1 MRMKKQATNPTP
13 SAKGLVELEIDE
25 GRAAG
30 AEPGAVSGLEG
41 LLPPEA
47 PPPDAQT
54 LPSQQPPALP
64 PGKT

>member
-1 MRMKKQATNPTP
+1 MNRPPLIKDT
-13 SAKGLVELEIDE
+13 VELEIDE

-41 LLPPEA
+41 LQPSEA
-47 PPPDAQT
+47 VPPDPQT
-54 LPSQQPPALP
+54 LPSQQIPPLP